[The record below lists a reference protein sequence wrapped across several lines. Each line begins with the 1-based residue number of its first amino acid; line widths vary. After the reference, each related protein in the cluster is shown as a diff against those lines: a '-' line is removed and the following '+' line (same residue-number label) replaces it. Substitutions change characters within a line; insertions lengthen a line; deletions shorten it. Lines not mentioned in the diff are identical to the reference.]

1 MVDVVDRD
9 EFYYLKQTVKGI
21 DADFADL
28 EENFEKRVNDRVAE
42 IFRELS
48 ATMLA
53 WPMLT
58 LEEHLNNAAKKLEE
72 ENDA

>member
-1 MVDVVDRD
+1 MINAVEQD
-9 EFYYLKQTVKGI
+9 EFDDLKDDVRTLEK
-21 DADFADL
+21 DF
-28 EENFEKRVNDRVAE
+28 EERVNDRVAE

-72 ENDA
+72 GSI

>member
-1 MVDVVDRD
+1 MINAVEQD
-9 EFYYLKQTVKGI
+9 EFNNLKDDVRTLDK
-21 DADFADL
+21 DF
-28 EENFEKRVNDRVAE
+28 EERVSDRVAE

-72 ENDA
+72 GSI